1 MNKRILFMMISV
13 FCLLNASFGQSVQK
27 KMELLKDA
35 SFKMEIGGKK
45 TALYTLNNKNGMI
58 VQLTNYGAR
67 VVALFVKDKNQQ
79 FQDVVW
85 GYPSIK
91 QYLSSTDIYCGPIV
105 GRYGNRIGKGQFSLD
120 GKNYQLTLNNHGN
133 HLHGGTKGF
142 ESKVWD
148 DEIIKTKE
156 GQEAVKMSYLSVD
169 GEEG

>member
-1 MNKRILFMMISV
+1 MPVSRWKLV
-13 FCLLNASFGQSVQK
+13 A
-27 KMELLKDA
+27 
-35 SFKMEIGGKK
+35 KK

-120 GKNYQLTLNNHGN
+120 GKNYQLTDR
-133 HLHGGTKGF
+133 K
-142 ESKVWD
+142 
-148 DEIIKTKE
+148 
-156 GQEAVKMSYLSVD
+156 SVV
-169 GEEG
+169 

>member
-79 FQDVVW
+79 F
-85 GYPSIK
+85 
-91 QYLSSTDIYCGPIV
+91 
-105 GRYGNRIGKGQFSLD
+105 
-120 GKNYQLTLNNHGN
+120 
-133 HLHGGTKGF
+133 
-142 ESKVWD
+142 
-148 DEIIKTKE
+148 
-156 GQEAVKMSYLSVD
+156 
-169 GEEG
+169 